1 MNKDLTYDE
10 LLKENKKLKKLINS
24 LPKLADGKIA
34 IPGNLVYDEGCKI
47 VESSPIQAPYIEVCI
62 RWITHE
68 GHTIVDGFDGWYS
81 SYKNAKN
88 RNYKKCTKS
97 VMKS

>member
-10 LLKENKKLKKLINS
+10 LLKENKKLKRIINK

-88 RNYKKCTKS
+88 RNYKKCK
-97 VMKS
+97 K